1 MKYCR
6 DNNLAKMSMEN
17 IQKLEDMKEVI
28 GGWGEVATPR
38 LDRILKYAGNT
49 ILDVGCGNGGY
60 VSELSKRGY
69 VICGIDLLP
78 QSYNQKVHHRI
89 IKGSVTDLPFKNESF
104 DTILLFNVL
113 EHVDDKRAL
122 REVYRICRKNIIFSV
137 PRQKEKELEYY
148 GITYHPYVDL
158 SHLRYYTFDSLKN
171 TLTDAGFKIKQIFY
185 TYPINPLGLFLRMS
199 GFPHWFNARA
209 GAAIGKLP
217 FIKKFYMNIEGIA
230 TKVK

>member
-1 MKYCR
+1 
-6 DNNLAKMSMEN
+6 MEN
-17 IQKLEDMKEVI
+17 IQKLQDMKEVI
-28 GGWGEVATPR
+28 GGWGEVAKPR

-69 VICGIDLLP
+69 VIRGIDLLP
-78 QSYNQKVHHRI
+78 STSIYNQEVNHRI
-89 IKGSVTDLPFKNESF
+89 IKGSVTYLPFKDGSF

-113 EHVDDKRAL
+113 EHVDDKKAL
-122 REVYRICRKNIIFSV
+122 REVHRVCRKNIIFSV
-137 PRQKEKELEYY
+137 PHQKEKELGYY
-148 GITYHPYVDL
+148 GITYHPYADL
-158 SHLRYYTFDSLKN
+158 SHLRYYTFESFKN
-171 TLTDAGFKIKQIFY
+171 TLTDAGFKIDQIFY
-185 TYPINPLGLFLRMS
+185 TYPINPLGLFLRTL
-199 GFPHWFNARA
+199 GFPRWFNTRA